1 MSLVLIC
8 PSPEEAAALDETLN
22 RDFAKYSAMGAC
34 VILFENGEVSYVYT
48 TGVQK
53 LGGDP
58 ISPQC
63 GFRVGSISK
72 MVSCIGIMKLVEEGK
87 CTLDDDLSDLLGFPV
102 LITAVLAVMYAPWL
116 IYEAVKKKMSVW

>member
-1 MSLVLIC
+1 MKRILSLLLSLLIATL
-8 PSPEEAAALDETLN
+8 PLHGAMAFTPEEAAALDETL
-22 RDFAKYSAMGAC
+22 RKDFAKYSAMGAC

-58 ISPQC
+58 VTPGC

-72 MVSCIGIMKLVEEGK
+72 MVRRKLDTGPAKAVMAMPR
-87 CTLDDDLSDLLGFPV
+87 LGF
-102 LITAVLAVMYAPWL
+102 L
-116 IYEAVKKKMSVW
+116 K